1 LARELF
7 FYILT
12 RERNSFI
19 ISRYKRIIYRIFFA
33 KKRRKFMDKKMMLMR
48 RTSLR
53 TLGCVLMDIS
63 LPVEEALGEERS
75 EEETLGMIRD
85 DLGLALRNGGDNLK
99 VRLER
104 VVEEAWKQ
112 GKQAGFLA
120 GMQAGARIILSLT
133 GEGADGP

>member
-1 LARELF
+1 
-7 FYILT
+7 
-12 RERNSFI
+12 
-19 ISRYKRIIYRIFFA
+19 
-33 KKRRKFMDKKMMLMR
+33 MDKKMMLMR

-133 GEGADGP
+133 GEGEDGP

>member
-1 LARELF
+1 
-7 FYILT
+7 
-12 RERNSFI
+12 
-19 ISRYKRIIYRIFFA
+19 
-33 KKRRKFMDKKMMLMR
+33 MDKKMMLMR

-75 EEETLGMIRD
+75 EEETLGMIQD

>member
-1 LARELF
+1 ME
-7 FYILT
+7 
-12 RERNSFI
+12 
-19 ISRYKRIIYRIFFA
+19 
-33 KKRRKFMDKKMMLMR
+33 KKTMLMR

-53 TLGCVLMDIS
+53 TLGCVLMEIS

>member
-1 LARELF
+1 ME
-7 FYILT
+7 
-12 RERNSFI
+12 
-19 ISRYKRIIYRIFFA
+19 
-33 KKRRKFMDKKMMLMR
+33 KKTMHMR

>member
-1 LARELF
+1 MKLQVAF
-7 FYILT
+7 
-12 RERNSFI
+12 
-19 ISRYKRIIYRIFFA
+19 
-33 KKRRKFMDKKMMLMR
+33 D
-48 RTSLR
+48 
-53 TLGCVLMDIS
+53 V

-75 EEETLGMIRD
+75 EEETLGMIQD

>member
-1 LARELF
+1 
-7 FYILT
+7 
-12 RERNSFI
+12 
-19 ISRYKRIIYRIFFA
+19 
-33 KKRRKFMDKKMMLMR
+33 MDKKMMLMR

-133 GEGADGP
+133 GEGVDGP

>member
-1 LARELF
+1 
-7 FYILT
+7 
-12 RERNSFI
+12 
-19 ISRYKRIIYRIFFA
+19 
-33 KKRRKFMDKKMMLMR
+33 MDKKMMLMR

-120 GMQAGARIILSLT
+120 GMQAGARIILSLA

>member
-1 LARELF
+1 
-7 FYILT
+7 
-12 RERNSFI
+12 
-19 ISRYKRIIYRIFFA
+19 
-33 KKRRKFMDKKMMLMR
+33 M
-48 RTSLR
+48 R
-53 TLGCVLMDIS
+53 TLGRVLTDIS
-63 LPVEEALGEERS
+63 LPVEETLGEENS
-75 EEETLGMIRD
+75 EEETLGMIWD

>member
-1 LARELF
+1 
-7 FYILT
+7 
-12 RERNSFI
+12 
-19 ISRYKRIIYRIFFA
+19 
-33 KKRRKFMDKKMMLMR
+33 M
-48 RTSLR
+48 R

>member
-1 LARELF
+1 
-7 FYILT
+7 
-12 RERNSFI
+12 
-19 ISRYKRIIYRIFFA
+19 
-33 KKRRKFMDKKMMLMR
+33 M
-48 RTSLR
+48 R

-120 GMQAGARIILSLT
+120 GMQAVARIILSLT

>member
-1 LARELF
+1 
-7 FYILT
+7 
-12 RERNSFI
+12 
-19 ISRYKRIIYRIFFA
+19 
-33 KKRRKFMDKKMMLMR
+33 MDKKMMLMR

-53 TLGCVLMDIS
+53 TLGRVLTDIS
-63 LPVEEALGEERS
+63 LPVEETLGEENS

-120 GMQAGARIILSLT
+120 GDAGGGQNHIIADGRGRGRALT
-133 GEGADGP
+133 GDICYLWIRICCRIVRTMKRL

>member
-1 LARELF
+1 
-7 FYILT
+7 
-12 RERNSFI
+12 
-19 ISRYKRIIYRIFFA
+19 
-33 KKRRKFMDKKMMLMR
+33 MDKKMMLMR

-63 LPVEEALGEERS
+63 LQVEEALGEERS

>member
-1 LARELF
+1 MEQKNM
-7 FYILT
+7 
-12 RERNSFI
+12 EFI
-19 ISRYKRIIYRIFFA
+19 KP
-33 KKRRKFMDKKMMLMR
+33 
-48 RTSLR
+48 
-53 TLGCVLMDIS
+53 
-63 LPVEEALGEERS
+63 PVEVRYREELS

>member
-1 LARELF
+1 ME
-7 FYILT
+7 
-12 RERNSFI
+12 
-19 ISRYKRIIYRIFFA
+19 
-33 KKRRKFMDKKMMLMR
+33 KKTMLMR

-75 EEETLGMIRD
+75 EEETLGIIRD

>member
-1 LARELF
+1 ME
-7 FYILT
+7 
-12 RERNSFI
+12 
-19 ISRYKRIIYRIFFA
+19 
-33 KKRRKFMDKKMMLMR
+33 KKTMLMR

-63 LPVEEALGEERS
+63 LPVEEARGEERS

-85 DLGLALRNGGDNLK
+85 DRGLALRNGGDNLK

>member
-1 LARELF
+1 ME
-7 FYILT
+7 
-12 RERNSFI
+12 
-19 ISRYKRIIYRIFFA
+19 
-33 KKRRKFMDKKMMLMR
+33 KKTMLMR

-75 EEETLGMIRD
+75 EQETLGMIRD

>member
-1 LARELF
+1 ME
-7 FYILT
+7 
-12 RERNSFI
+12 
-19 ISRYKRIIYRIFFA
+19 
-33 KKRRKFMDKKMMLMR
+33 KKTMLMR

-112 GKQAGFLA
+112 AGFLA

>member
-1 LARELF
+1 
-7 FYILT
+7 
-12 RERNSFI
+12 
-19 ISRYKRIIYRIFFA
+19 
-33 KKRRKFMDKKMMLMR
+33 MDKKMMLMR

-133 GEGADGP
+133 GEEIGRAHV

>member
-1 LARELF
+1 ME
-7 FYILT
+7 
-12 RERNSFI
+12 
-19 ISRYKRIIYRIFFA
+19 
-33 KKRRKFMDKKMMLMR
+33 KKTMLMR

-63 LPVEEALGEERS
+63 LPVEEAMGEERS

-85 DLGLALRNGGDNLK
+85 DLGLALRNGGDHLK

>member
-1 LARELF
+1 
-7 FYILT
+7 
-12 RERNSFI
+12 
-19 ISRYKRIIYRIFFA
+19 
-33 KKRRKFMDKKMMLMR
+33 MDKKMMLMR

-63 LPVEEALGEERS
+63 LPVEEALWEERS

>member
-1 LARELF
+1 ME
-7 FYILT
+7 
-12 RERNSFI
+12 
-19 ISRYKRIIYRIFFA
+19 
-33 KKRRKFMDKKMMLMR
+33 KKTMLMR

-53 TLGCVLMDIS
+53 TLGGVLMDIS

-120 GMQAGARIILSLT
+120 GMQAGARIILSLP

>member
-1 LARELF
+1 ME
-7 FYILT
+7 
-12 RERNSFI
+12 
-19 ISRYKRIIYRIFFA
+19 
-33 KKRRKFMDKKMMLMR
+33 KKTMLMR

>member
-1 LARELF
+1 
-7 FYILT
+7 
-12 RERNSFI
+12 
-19 ISRYKRIIYRIFFA
+19 
-33 KKRRKFMDKKMMLMR
+33 MDKKMMLMR

-75 EEETLGMIRD
+75 DEETLGMIQD

-112 GKQAGFLA
+112 GKQGKQAGFLA

>member
-1 LARELF
+1 ME
-7 FYILT
+7 
-12 RERNSFI
+12 
-19 ISRYKRIIYRIFFA
+19 
-33 KKRRKFMDKKMMLMR
+33 KKMMLMR

>member
-1 LARELF
+1 
-7 FYILT
+7 
-12 RERNSFI
+12 
-19 ISRYKRIIYRIFFA
+19 
-33 KKRRKFMDKKMMLMR
+33 MDKKTMLMR

>member
-1 LARELF
+1 
-7 FYILT
+7 
-12 RERNSFI
+12 
-19 ISRYKRIIYRIFFA
+19 
-33 KKRRKFMDKKMMLMR
+33 M
-48 RTSLR
+48 R
-53 TLGCVLMDIS
+53 TLGYVLMDIS

>member
-1 LARELF
+1 
-7 FYILT
+7 
-12 RERNSFI
+12 
-19 ISRYKRIIYRIFFA
+19 
-33 KKRRKFMDKKMMLMR
+33 MDKKMMLMR

-75 EEETLGMIRD
+75 AEETLGMIQD

>member
-1 LARELF
+1 
-7 FYILT
+7 
-12 RERNSFI
+12 
-19 ISRYKRIIYRIFFA
+19 
-33 KKRRKFMDKKMMLMR
+33 MDKKMMLMR

-104 VVEEAWKQ
+104 VVDDAWKE
-112 GKQAGFLA
+112 GKKAGFLE

>member
-1 LARELF
+1 
-7 FYILT
+7 
-12 RERNSFI
+12 
-19 ISRYKRIIYRIFFA
+19 
-33 KKRRKFMDKKMMLMR
+33 MDKKMMLMR